1 MLLCYALCKDSGK
14 IPILAFNFIFSFT
27 KRNKIFNVVLS
38 LHLSSRKKDEAERN
52 VGVRFQRHAHKF
64 FLLLNELATLKQHFV
79 SRCSTKV
86 ETRYN
91 KKNLHAL
98 KTFSCGMPTAAA

>member
-1 MLLCYALCKDSGK
+1 MLYY
-14 IPILAFNFIFSFT
+14 PFIFLRGRKT
-27 KRNKIFNVVLS
+27 KQKETS
-38 LHLSSRKKDEAERN
+38 ASWA
-52 VGVRFQRHAHKF
+52 QRHAHKF

-91 KKNLHAL
+91 KKTCML
-98 KTFSCGMPTAAA
+98 SCLFVRNADIPAGLSFLQIVFYII

>member
-1 MLLCYALCKDSGK
+1 MLYY
-14 IPILAFNFIFSFT
+14 PFIFLRGRKT
-27 KRNKIFNVVLS
+27 KQKETS
-38 LHLSSRKKDEAERN
+38 ASWA
-52 VGVRFQRHAHKF
+52 QRHAHKF

-91 KKNLHAL
+91 KKKLACSKDLFVRNADNGSLSSL
-98 KTFSCGMPTAAA
+98 T

>member
-1 MLLCYALCKDSGK
+1 M
-14 IPILAFNFIFSFT
+14 FIFL
-27 KRNKIFNVVLS
+27 RG
-38 LHLSSRKKDEAERN
+38 RKTNQKETSASWA
-52 VGVRFQRHAHKF
+52 QRHAHKF
-64 FLLLNELATLKQHFV
+64 FLLLNELATLRQHFV

-98 KTFSCGMPTAAA
+98 KTFSCGMPTFAA

>member
-1 MLLCYALCKDSGK
+1 MLYY
-14 IPILAFNFIFSFT
+14 PFIFLRGRKT
-27 KRNKIFNVVLS
+27 KQKETS
-38 LHLSSRKKDEAERN
+38 ASWA
-52 VGVRFQRHAHKF
+52 QRHAHKF

-91 KKNLHAL
+91 KKKLAYSKDLFVRNADNGSLSSL
-98 KTFSCGMPTAAA
+98 T